1 MSATLSGRSRSLPS
15 EKQSNLALSVQ
26 RASSPANTAHDV
38 PPCAKANISNLPP
51 ELHYAI
57 FECLDPIDSTC
68 LGLANNYFY
77 VLYRR
82 LYSGVPLGTGR
93 VGPNDTE
100 WVWRTSRCSSLRQP
114 TRPCGQFCDKCGP
127 LRCQLYRHI
136 RQFFDAG
143 LGYCSIGQKFGPAAT
158 KMDKR
163 PCFRNR
169 PRQPLRCARH
179 AWMMEKYR
187 ARMG

>member
-1 MSATLSGRSRSLPS
+1 MFATLRGRSRSLPS
-15 EKQSNLALSVQ
+15 EKQSNHALSVQ
-26 RASSPANTAHDV
+26 RASSPARTTHPA
-38 PPCAKANISNLPP
+38 PPCSKTNMSCLPP

-68 LGLANNYFY
+68 LGLANSYFY

-100 WVWRTSRCSSLRQP
+100 WVWRTSRCSSLRQSA
-114 TRPCGQFCDKCGP
+114 RPCGQFCDKCGP

-136 RQFFDAG
+136 RQWFDAD
-143 LGYCSIGQKFGPAAT
+143 LEYCSIGQRFGPAASGI
-158 KMDKR
+158 D
-163 PCFRNR
+163 
-169 PRQPLRCARH
+169 QGIH
-179 AWMMEKYR
+179 
-187 ARMG
+187 